1 MLKFLFYLSERTLF
15 HRRSDQFVPFIR
27 ILAIF
32 GLIIGTI
39 AMTITLGILR
49 GFENNLVDK
58 VTGFEAHIRIESF
71 KNFINY
77 DPEYV
82 LELENNPD
90 IIKITPYVDLESM
103 IRKGDET
110 EGVII
115 ECMNEKDFRKMLYRS
130 KKDIQGG
137 VDFREDEE
145 IKGLYLGYGAAEYL
159 NAQVGDTIT
168 ALFADGIPS
177 PFNPIRSYD
186 IIVTGIFSTG
196 MKEFDANYAYAPM
209 SFAEQIN
216 QDPNEIS
223 GYQLL
228 LNDPLQ
234 ADKVSNWINKISEYH
249 YVPVTW
255 RDRNI
260 MLFKWLQTQKAP
272 IVITFGIIALV
283 AMVNIISTLV
293 MIVLV
298 KERDTAIL
306 KSMGMRPADIRK
318 KFTLDGLSISM
329 MGIGI
334 GILLAKIL
342 EWGQMRFAWI
352 KLSADVYFIDRL
364 PIEISWDVILII
376 LIVGVVTSMIATF
389 IPARNASLIKPVE
402 VLRYE

>member
-15 HRRSDQFVPFIR
+15 HKRSDQFVPVIR
-27 ILAIF
+27 ILAIL

-39 AMTITLGILR
+39 AMTVTMGILN
-49 GFENNLVDK
+49 GFENNLVEK

-71 KNFINY
+71 KDNIEY
-77 DPEYV
+77 DGE
-82 LELENNPD
+82 
-90 IIKITPYVDLESM
+90 YVDLLMKNQDITLIAPFVDLETM
-103 IRKGDET
+103 LRKGDET

-115 ECMNEKDFRKMLYRS
+115 ECMNQRDFLDMLHRS
-130 KKDIQGG
+130 KKDIKGG
-137 VDFREDEE
+137 VDFRESDSL
-145 IKGLYLGYGAAEYL
+145 KGIYLGYGAAEYL
-159 NAQVGDTIT
+159 NAEVGDTVSAMFI
-168 ALFADGIPS
+168 DGIPS

-186 IIVTGIFSTG
+186 VIITGIFSTG
-196 MKEFDANYAYAPM
+196 MKEFDANYAYAPL
-209 SFAEQIN
+209 SFAAEVN
-216 QDPNEIS
+216 GNENIIS

-228 LNDPLQ
+228 LSDPLL
-234 ADKVSNWINKISEYH
+234 ANDISDWINKASPYH
-249 YVPVTW
+249 YVPITW
-255 RDRNI
+255 KERNI

-306 KSMGMRPADIRK
+306 KSMGMKPSDIRK
-318 KFTLDGLSISM
+318 KFMMDGLSISL

-334 GILLAKIL
+334 GILIAKIL

-364 PIEISWDVILII
+364 PIEISLNVILII
-376 LIVGVVTSMIATF
+376 VLVGIATALIATLF
-389 IPARNASLIKPVE
+389 PARNASRIKPVE